1 MRSDRTNRPARRLV
15 RAVRAY
21 CPYEYAPSS
30 QQLQPLGQSDDLAP
44 VGRARLADQG
54 SNQLL
59 GERAAFEVLGGQLL
73 QLQEVDQHG
82 RETARLHGINT
93 DRAQFEAFAAC
104 SARRHQARAHD
115 LRERGHALPGAAAAL
130 AAVAGM
136 DGVTQSVVT
145 GNIRPV
151 AEIKL
156 AVFGLDTHI
165 QFDCGSYGED
175 HDDRAELVRTA
186 ITRTAQAWGAPVSP
200 ADVLL
205 IGDTPADIA
214 AGQETDVQV
223 LAVATGRTNL
233 TDLQNAAPTHAIAS
247 LQDLTHLRALLT

>member
-1 MRSDRTNRPARRLV
+1 MMKLV
-15 RAVRAY
+15 LWDIDHTLIATR
-21 CPYEYAPSS
+21 
-30 QQLQPLGQSDDLAP
+30 G
-44 VGRARLADQG
+44 VGRELF
-54 SNQLL
+54 
-59 GERAAFEVLGGQLL
+59 GECFEHVTGQPMKEQALIDGMT
-73 QLQEVDQHG
+73 EPVIF

-165 QFDCGSYGED
+165 QFDCGGYGED

-186 ITRTAQAWGAPVSP
+186 IMRTAQAWGAPVSP